1 MKAKRTTA
9 NKYVVDA
16 VARALDVL
24 EGFKDSEEVS
34 LRDISK
40 RAGLNKSRAFRLL
53 YTLSE
58 RGYVER
64 TMDGQRYKLGL
75 KLFEHATKFR
85 RDLKRI
91 AQPCMRQLHVRFN
104 ETINLAVLH
113 NGEVLYV
120 ELLESSRPFRMSA
133 MIGSRMPIHSTA
145 LGKAMLAHSPDHE
158 IVAFLEQLTPPDSRK
173 LKKELE
179 TVRQCGYALDHEEN
193 EPGVACIG
201 APILDLTGSAIA
213 AMSLSGPVGR
223 VLKQE
228 KEIGATLIGFCRE
241 ISRYMGFVG
250 STAGQ
255 TQEGSQESLR
265 AEGSA

>member
-91 AQPCMRQLHVRFN
+91 AQPFMRQLHVRFN

-145 LGKAMLAHSPDHE
+145 LGKAMLAHSPGHE
-158 IVAFLEQLTPPDSRK
+158 ITAFLDQLAPPPSRK
-173 LKKELE
+173 LKKEL
-179 TVRQCGYALDHEEN
+179 
-193 EPGVACIG
+193 ACIG

-250 STAGQ
+250 GPAGQ
-255 TQEGSQESLR
+255 THDGSQESLR

>member
-1 MKAKRTTA
+1 MKAKRTTS

-91 AQPCMRQLHVRFN
+91 AQPFMRQLHVRFN

-145 LGKAMLAHSPDHE
+145 LGKAMLAHSPGHE
-158 IVAFLEQLTPPDSRK
+158 IATFLGQLTPPHSRK
-173 LKKELE
+173 LKKEL
-179 TVRQCGYALDHEEN
+179 
-193 EPGVACIG
+193 GVACIG

-250 STAGQ
+250 GPAGQ
-255 TQEGSQESLR
+255 TQEGSQVSLR
-265 AEGSA
+265 AQGSA

>member
-1 MKAKRTTA
+1 MKVKRTTA
-9 NKYVVDA
+9 SKYVVDA
-16 VARALDVL
+16 LDRALDVL

-34 LRDISK
+34 LRDMSK
-40 RAGLNKSRAFRLL
+40 RTGLNKSRTFRLL

-64 TMDGQRYKLGL
+64 TVDGQRYKLGL

-91 AQPCMRQLHVRFN
+91 AQPFMRQTHARYN

-120 ELLESSRPFRMSA
+120 ELLESSRPFRMAA

-145 LGKAMLAHSPDHE
+145 LGMAMLAHSPEHE
-158 IVAFLEQLTPPDSRK
+158 ITAFLQQLTPPHSRK

-179 TVRQCGYALDHEEN
+179 LVRQRGYALDREEN
-193 EPGVACIG
+193 EPGVACVG

-228 KEIGATLIGFCRE
+228 KEIGTTLSGCCRE

-250 STAGQ
+250 DPTSQIRG
-255 TQEGSQESLR
+255 GSQVSLR